1 MEKRAMTEQKTA
13 VIEQGGAQIVQSPP
27 MLKHKSPARY
37 MLGGLIKHP
46 LSIGFATLLTVVST
60 LLTTLPSLIVGSAI
74 DQLAID
80 QSSHVLSPLFMYYV
94 GLIAALAAIYMGLYF
109 VVGYVWAV
117 VTLQWERD
125 SRQQFFEALQDYSM
139 TFHDQVDSKRL
150 LSVAM
155 QDINWVRMSLNPALR
170 NIIGGLAS
178 FLITGI
184 FLARIDQTSGLIV
197 LFTIP
202 YVNIP
207 VGVFMA
213 IVLVGTPIYLVFAYR
228 YANAVE
234 PVRRERSEDMEN
246 LTSLSQGVFR
256 GIEVVRAFGAEER
269 EISKFGQA
277 SKQYEKIVTKEGRL
291 ASFYIPALV
300 LTAMT
305 TLAFFYGSFAVWT
318 MVLSTGSLVV
328 VLGLLVSL
336 EALNF
341 QLPRMLL
348 MVRGGYVNAKR
359 IVDILTWNDPMTEP
373 AQETAR
379 VDWLGDIE
387 FNNVSFKY
395 VSNNGNDDHYALRDL
410 TIRIP
415 GGSRVALVGGPGGG
429 KSTILKLL
437 LRLYDPT
444 DGEVRVG
451 GVNLRDVSTK
461 NVRSNVGLVEQDIFL
476 FRKSVHD
483 NIAFGKPRASREEV
497 EEAAKRAQAHEFV
510 VELPQGYDTVIGE
523 RGMTL
528 SGGQRQRLAIARA
541 IIQDPKILLMDDS
554 VSAVDAQTEF
564 LMRKALD
571 EVMKGRTSITV
582 TQRLR
587 TLIESDMVIIVD
599 KGRIVA
605 AGCHED
611 ILRES
616 EPYRRIFEC
625 LPGAN
630 ELLERAARSG
640 GGQQ

>member
-1 MEKRAMTEQKTA
+1 MTDQRTA
-13 VIEQGGAQIVQSPP
+13 VIEQGSGQIVQSPP
-27 MLKHKSPARY
+27 LLKHTSPARY

-60 LLTTLPSLIVGSAI
+60 VLTILPSVIVGSAVN
-74 DQLAID
+74 QLTID
-80 QSSHVLSPLFMYYV
+80 QSSHVLSATFMYYV

-109 VVGYVWAV
+109 VVGYVWAI

-125 SRQQFFEALQDYSM
+125 SRQQFFEAMQNYSM

-178 FLITGI
+178 FLITGVL
-184 FLARIDQTSGLIV
+184 LAMIDQTTGLLV

-202 YVNIP
+202 YVNVPI
-207 VGVFMA
+207 GVFTA
-213 IVLVGTPIYLVFAYR
+213 IVLIGTPAYLVFAYR

-256 GIEVVRAFGAEER
+256 GIELVRSFGAEQR
-269 EISKFGQA
+269 EISKFG
-277 SKQYEKIVTKEGRL
+277 KVTKDYERIVTKEGRL

-300 LTAMT
+300 LSAMT
-305 TLAFFYGSFAVWT
+305 TLAFFYGSYEVWIG
-318 MVLSTGSLVV
+318 VLSQGTLVV

-336 EALNF
+336 EGLNF

-348 MVRGGYVNAKR
+348 MLRGGYVNAKR
-359 IVDILTWNDPMTEP
+359 IVDTLTWNDPMVEP
-373 AQETAR
+373 AEEVTQ
-379 VDWLGDIE
+379 VNWLGDVE
-387 FNNVSFKY
+387 FDNVSFKY
-395 VSNNGNDDHYALRDL
+395 VSNNGNNNHYALRNF

-444 DGEVRVG
+444 DGAVRVG
-451 GVNLRDVSTK
+451 GVDLRDVSTR

-476 FRKSVHD
+476 FRKTVHD
-483 NIAFGKPRASREEV
+483 NIAFGKPLASREEV

-510 VELPQGYDTVIGE
+510 VGLPQGYDTMIGE

-541 IIQDPKILLMDDS
+541 IIQDPKILLLDDS

-571 EVMKGRTSITV
+571 EVMRGRTSITV

-605 AGCHED
+605 AGSHED
-611 ILRES
+611 LLRES
-616 EPYRRIFEC
+616 EAYRRIFER
-625 LPGAN
+625 LPGAK
-630 ELLERAARSG
+630 ELLEMAVRSRG
-640 GGQQ
+640 EPQ